1 MPQMLTLSNG
11 RPETILSP
19 KDFEDLIDKHMGMDC
34 ANYYQNQIE
43 QLSELIRD
51 LDSYVDDK
59 DVHSTVKEVLKE
71 NMATNRKIGNSFET
85 EFCELLFQHG
95 FWCHNMAQ
103 NAAGQPADVIA
114 VKNKTAYLID
124 CKVCSN
130 NRFPLSRVEENQHF
144 AMETWKA
151 CGNGE
156 GWFALKVE
164 DEIIMIPHFSMVALS
179 YEKST
184 LNLTDIREYGTPLE
198 RWLKKC

>member
-1 MPQMLTLSNG
+1 
-11 RPETILSP
+11 
-19 KDFEDLIDKHMGMDC
+19 
-34 ANYYQNQIE
+34 
-43 QLSELIRD
+43 
-51 LDSYVDDK
+51 
-59 DVHSTVKEVLKE
+59 
-71 NMATNRKIGNSFET
+71 MATNRKIGNSFET

-114 VKNKTAYLID
+114 VKGKTAYLID

-179 YEKST
+179 YEKSA
-184 LNLTDIREYGTPLE
+184 LNLTDIREYGSCSADKSAQCCDCGVQSSSYEHSESYYRHEQNLARE
-198 RWLKKC
+198 Q

>member
-1 MPQMLTLSNG
+1 
-11 RPETILSP
+11 
-19 KDFEDLIDKHMGMDC
+19 
-34 ANYYQNQIE
+34 
-43 QLSELIRD
+43 
-51 LDSYVDDK
+51 
-59 DVHSTVKEVLKE
+59 
-71 NMATNRKIGNSFET
+71 MATNRKIGNSFET

-114 VKNKTAYLID
+114 VKGKTAYLID

-164 DEIIMIPHFSMVALS
+164 DEIIMIPHFSMVA
-179 YEKST
+179 
-184 LNLTDIREYGTPLE
+184 RFQ
-198 RWLKKC
+198 C